1 MKFKHLMSTLLALLI
16 SITLFANKDIPD
28 VPKKQRLVNDFAK
41 VLSAQQQNALEAKLT
56 DYALKTTT
64 QITVVTVK
72 SLNGYD
78 RADFATRLA
87 HKWKIG
93 QKGKD
98 NGVLLL
104 VKPKTSQSKGQVY
117 VAVGYGLEGVIPDA
131 IANRDI
137 VNKEL
142 IPYFKRNNYYTGIDR
157 ATTVVMGL
165 AAGEFTPQAYHKSAS
180 GKKRQKATGF
190 GALFFIFVAIVAL
203 LASRRKGR
211 SFGMGGSSLP
221 FWAALTMLNSNRHSH
236 SGFFD
241 DFSSGS
247 GGFGGGSGLG
257 GGDGLG
263 GFGGGGGF
271 GGFGGGGFGGGGA
284 GGSW

>member
-1 MKFKHLMSTLLALLI
+1 MKFKHLMSTLLALMI

-28 VPKKQRLVNDFAK
+28 VPKKQRLVNDFAN
-41 VLSAQQQNALEAKLT
+41 VLSNQQQNALEAKLT

-64 QITVVTVK
+64 QITVVTVN

-104 VKPKTSQSKGQVY
+104 VKPKTSNSRGQVY

-142 IPYFKRNNYYTGIDR
+142 IPYFKRNDYYTGIDR
-157 ATTVVMGL
+157 ATTVMMGL
-165 AAGEFTPQAYHKSAS
+165 AAGEFTPQAYHKSVS
-180 GKKRQKATGF
+180 GKKKKRASGF
-190 GALFFIFVAIVAL
+190 GALIFIFIILVAL
-203 LASRRKGR
+203 VGSRRRGR
-211 SFGMGGSSLP
+211 SYGMGGSSLP

-236 SGFFD
+236 NGFFD

-247 GGFGGGSGLG
+247 GGFGGGSS
-257 GGDGLG
+257 
-263 GFGGGGGF
+263 FGGGGGF